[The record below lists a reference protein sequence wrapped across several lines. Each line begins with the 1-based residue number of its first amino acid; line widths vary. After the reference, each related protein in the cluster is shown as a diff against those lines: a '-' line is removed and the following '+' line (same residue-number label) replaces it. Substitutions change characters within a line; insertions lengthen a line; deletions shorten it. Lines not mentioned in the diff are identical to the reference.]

1 MTKRNLLKFHCF
13 GHWNISVLVIV
24 SDFEIR
30 ISNFLPKNRGF
41 RSDTN
46 YGLCDGK
53 ISQFRQKT
61 RPILTLLGQ
70 SWVENARKNVC
81 LSHTMGQN

>member
-1 MTKRNLLKFHCF
+1 VPEAYKKATESYSSSN
-13 GHWNISVLVIV
+13 
-24 SDFEIR
+24 
-30 ISNFLPKNRGF
+30 SNF
-41 RSDTN
+41 
-46 YGLCDGK
+46 GLCDGK

-81 LSHTMGQN
+81 FSTLWAKIRIAAILR